1 MKKELYDNYLL
12 SKYLSLT
19 IEQINKIESFE
30 REINLKLIIENI
42 KYNR

>member
-30 REINLKLIIENI
+30 REIYLKLIIENI